1 MAGTA
6 DGNLAA
12 RLRQRVASG
21 HERLQ
26 AEELKAHAA
35 SVRATPIADSPDRQ
49 PTVAAGTLRA
59 VTVRPRG
66 NSPALQADLWDG
78 TGSLT
83 LVWLG
88 RRDIPGVE
96 PGRKIVVRGR
106 VAQIRGARTMFNPT
120 YELGPP
126 SGSDP
131 AGSATVN
138 R

>member
-1 MAGTA
+1 PV
-6 DGNLAA
+6 DGGLAA
-12 RLRQRVASG
+12 RLRQRVAEG

-26 AEELKAHAA
+26 AEELRAHAA
-35 SVRATPIADSPDRQ
+35 SVRATPIAESLDRQ
-49 PTVAAGTLRA
+49 LTVAAGTLRA

-88 RRDIPGVE
+88 RRDIPGIE
-96 PGRKIVVRGR
+96 PGRKILVRGR
-106 VAQIRGARTMFNPT
+106 VAQIRGARTIFNPV
-120 YELGPP
+120 YELGP
-126 SGSDP
+126 SAGSDP
-131 AGSATVN
+131 DGPATVN